1 MKKNWM
7 LFLFFAAISVFTFSA
22 CSDDD
27 NDTPDAS
34 AVSNLVREAFNSKY
48 PQARSVE
55 WEVKG
60 NYAVASFHSEGTSHE
75 AWYNPSSAEWY
86 MTESDIPYEALP
98 QPVKETFKQS
108 EYAGWKIDDVDMLA
122 RAGME
127 TIYVIEVEQ
136 GKQEV
141 DLYYSPEGVLTRT
154 EVDND
159 SDYYEDFI
167 PQPDLD
173 DFSALIKEMYPN
185 ARILD
190 IEKEK
195 DYMEVS
201 IWDENKEKDVYFDSK
216 KTWVG
221 TSWDVRASELPQAV
235 KQAVNARYS
244 GFTIDDAEYVQ
255 TPVSEE
261 WYIIDLENK
270 STDEEVEN
278 LRIKADGT
286 WIK

>member
-1 MKKNWM
+1 MDVI
-7 LFLFFAAISVFTFSA
+7 FIFAAISVFTFSA

-27 NDTPDAS
+27 NDTLDVS

-48 PQARSVE
+48 PQAQSVE

-141 DLYYSPEGVLTRT
+141 DLYYSPEGVLTR
-154 EVDND
+154 
-159 SDYYEDFI
+159 
-167 PQPDLD
+167 LK
-173 DFSALIKEMYPN
+173 LIMIRTTMKISFPN
-185 ARILD
+185 RIWTISLPSSKRSTPMPVFL
-190 IEKEK
+190 I
-195 DYMEVS
+195 
-201 IWDENKEKDVYFDSK
+201 SK
-216 KTWVG
+216 KKKITW
-221 TSWDVRASELPQAV
+221 
-235 KQAVNARYS
+235 K
-244 GFTIDDAEYVQ
+244 
-255 TPVSEE
+255 
-261 WYIIDLENK
+261 
-270 STDEEVEN
+270 
-278 LRIKADGT
+278 
-286 WIK
+286 

>member
-7 LFLFFAAISVFTFSA
+7 LFLFFAAINVFTFSA

-27 NDTPDAS
+27 NDTADAS

-235 KQAVNARYS
+235 IQAVNAR
-244 GFTIDDAEYVQ
+244 
-255 TPVSEE
+255 
-261 WYIIDLENK
+261 
-270 STDEEVEN
+270 
-278 LRIKADGT
+278 
-286 WIK
+286 

>member
-27 NDTPDAS
+27 NDTLDVS

-48 PQARSVE
+48 PQAQSVE

-167 PQPDLD
+167 PQPDLN
-173 DFSALIKEMYPN
+173 DFSALIKEKYPN

-235 KQAVNARYS
+235 IQAVNARYP
-244 GFTIDDAEYVQ
+244 GFTIDDAEDIQ

>member
-127 TIYVIEVEQ
+127 TIYVMI
-136 GKQEV
+136 
-141 DLYYSPEGVLTRT
+141 RT
-154 EVDND
+154 TMKISFPNRIWTISLPSSKRCTPMPV
-159 SDYYEDFI
+159 F
-167 PQPDLD
+167 
-173 DFSALIKEMYPN
+173 LI
-185 ARILD
+185 
-190 IEKEK
+190 
-195 DYMEVS
+195 
-201 IWDENKEKDVYFDSK
+201 SK
-216 KTWVG
+216 KKKITW
-221 TSWDVRASELPQAV
+221 
-235 KQAVNARYS
+235 K
-244 GFTIDDAEYVQ
+244 
-255 TPVSEE
+255 
-261 WYIIDLENK
+261 
-270 STDEEVEN
+270 
-278 LRIKADGT
+278 
-286 WIK
+286 